1 MILSNKTDRMRFRL
15 RLSKCPL
22 RLARGLGRNAFSLVS
37 YANTYFSFKR
47 NSMYRKNEATY
58 VECK

>member
-1 MILSNKTDRMRFRL
+1 MRFRL